1 MKGKCRISTKFGS
14 VAMGSN
20 PASIHIPTGEIS
32 VNPLFW
38 DKLTEEERKVI
49 ITHEKG
55 HYVNQNADEI
65 AADKFL
71 IDNYGIT
78 IENLYQIA
86 KVIDKFVPDTEQNL
100 KRKQEILKN
109 LLSKSE
115 EIKNN
120 SETAN
125 ISDKSST
132 NDESNSS
139 DDKGFDWGWLGPT
152 IGGILG
158 IAGSIL
164 PSILPL
170 IIPGSKTRSA
180 WQNMDAV
187 AKSKTINNL
196 YFNECYKAYLKGAGD
211 WNSVIQKSTLSDSNT
226 SSIGYKV
233 WKSMAKQGLFNNGS
247 NEKDLASISFW
258 SQYSKPKLS
267 DLQYPI
273 QIKYK
278 QESILIKAISLPVVQ
293 VLLVGAAVFIIY
305 KLITRKK

>member
-14 VAMGSN
+14 VAMGNN
-20 PASIHIPTGEIS
+20 PASIHIPTGQIS

-38 DKLTEEERKVI
+38 DKLTEDERKII

-65 AADKFL
+65 AADKYL

-100 KRKQEILKN
+100 KRKKAILKN

-125 ISDKSST
+125 WI
-132 NDESNSS
+132 
-139 DDKGFDWGWLGPT
+139 GQT
-152 IGGILG
+152 IGAALG
-158 IAGSIL
+158 IVSAIL
-164 PSILPL
+164 PSILPV
-170 IIPGSKTRSA
+170 SKTRSA

-196 YFNECYKAYLKGAGD
+196 YFNECYKAYLKSAGD
-211 WNSVIQKSTLSDSNT
+211 WNSVVQKSTLSDSNT

-233 WKSMAKQGLFNNGS
+233 WKSIAKQGLFNNGS

>member
-1 MKGKCRISTKFGS
+1 
-14 VAMGSN
+14 MGNN
-20 PASIHIPTGEIS
+20 PASIHIPSGKIS

-65 AADKFL
+65 AADKYL

-78 IENLYQIA
+78 IENLHQIA
-86 KVIDKFVPDTEQNL
+86 KVIDKFVPDTERNL

-109 LLSKSE
+109 LLSKSQ

-125 ISDKSST
+125 FLEELSS
-132 NDESNSS
+132 S
-139 DDKGFDWGWLGPT
+139 GGMYGWIGPT
-152 IGGILG
+152 IGAALG
-158 IAGSIL
+158 IASAIL
-164 PSILPL
+164 PSIL
-170 IIPGSKTRSA
+170 PGSKTRSA

-187 AKSKTINNL
+187 AKSKTISNL

-233 WKSMAKQGLFNNGS
+233 WKSIAKQGLFNNGS

-305 KLITRKK
+305 KLITKK